1 MEGEVSGIAK
11 LGIVLIA
18 LAVLIGLGFG
28 IFQISKGTANTGVN
42 DVQKELDGVSTSQFT
57 TYDQTT
63 ITGQM
68 VRSAVQDFEGEQIA
82 VAIATQAWVNLIN
95 EANIVSGGAVTGHDD
110 ATKAGIAKN
119 GSAFSQYYNNN
130 ADIPVLVAYA
140 KDPVA
145 SGSAAAWDDKNTYVM
160 KPTKQGASSSYG
172 AFINYNAI
180 LGNKEKKSTGVN
192 EAQTFA
198 YSGLA
203 SKATVSGAMAY
214 LYFDTNCFRCTSGFL
229 ADDGG
234 KVQYSNITKNLAQS
248 GTTEFIPTGA
258 KFSSYLIKDASG
270 TIQGIA
276 CQQIG
281 Q

>member
-95 EANIVSGGAVTGHDD
+95 EDGIVSGGVVLGHDG
-110 ATKAGIAKN
+110 AGTAGICKS
-119 GSAFSQYYNNN
+119 GSAFSQYYSNN
-130 ADIPVLVAYA
+130 ADVPVLVAYA
-140 KDPVA
+140 KDPVT
-145 SGSAAAWDDKNTYVM
+145 GGTVTAWGTDNTYKM
-160 KPTKQGASSSYG
+160 KPTKQGATTSYG

-180 LGNKEKKSTGVN
+180 LGNKEDTATGVN
-192 EAQTFA
+192 KEQGFA

-203 SKATVSGAMAY
+203 SKSTINGAMAY
-214 LYFDTNCFRCTSGFL
+214 IYFDTNCFRCTSGFL

>member
-42 DVQKELDGVSTSQFT
+42 DVQKELDGVSTSQYT

-68 VRSAVQDFEGEQIA
+68 VRSAVQDFEGEQVAI
-82 VAIATQAWVNLIN
+82 AIATQAWVNLIN
-95 EANIVSGGAVTGHDD
+95 ESGIANKAVLGHDG
-110 ATKAGIAKN
+110 AGSAGICKS
-119 GSAFSQYYNNN
+119 GSAFSQYYSNN
-130 ADIPVLVAYA
+130 ADVPVLVAYA
-140 KDPVA
+140 KDPVTDGVA
-145 SGSAAAWDDKNTYVM
+145 VDWTNDNTYKM
-160 KPTKQGASSSYG
+160 NPTKQGATTAYG

-180 LGNKEKKSTGVN
+180 LGNKEKTATGVN
-192 EAQTFA
+192 ANQAFK
-198 YSGLA
+198 YYGLA
-203 SKATVSGAMAY
+203 STNEGAMAY
-214 LYFDTNCFRCTSGFL
+214 IYFDTNCFRCTSGFL
-229 ADDGG
+229 ADDAG

>member
-42 DVQKELDGVSTSQFT
+42 DVQKELDGVSTSQYT

-68 VRSAVQDFEGEQIA
+68 VRSAVQDFEGEQ
-82 VAIATQAWVNLIN
+82 VAILIATQAWVNLIN
-95 EANIVSGGAVTGHDD
+95 EAGMVNGGEVVGH
-110 ATKAGIAKN
+110 AGVGTVGICKS

-130 ADIPVLVAYA
+130 TDVPVVVAYA
-140 KDPVA
+140 EDPADGTVT
-145 SGSAAAWDDKNTYVM
+145 AWGPTNTYKM
-160 KPTKQGASSSYG
+160 KPTKQGVTTNYG

-180 LGNKEKKSTGVN
+180 LGNKDNKATGVN
-192 EAQTFA
+192 EKQG
-198 YSGLA
+198 YKYYGL
-203 SKATVSGAMAY
+203 SDESTNGAMAY
-214 LYFDTNCFRCTSGFL
+214 IYFDTNCFRCISGFL
-229 ADDGG
+229 SDSAG

-258 KFSSYLIKDASG
+258 KFSSYLVKDASG